1 MSSHV
6 AIVGG
11 SLTGNKGAS
20 SMVLAV
26 VDRVRRDDP
35 EARITV
41 LSPLAHDDGPAARS
55 LGVELEPF
63 GPSDIVLA
71 APLALLARLTG
82 GRLPRRGPAPSLR
95 DADVVADVSGIAFV
109 DGRGLVTL
117 VYNVLLVLPALLLG
131 RPVVKIAQAVGPF
144 DERPNRLAAR
154 VVLSRMAGL
163 LARGRRT
170 EEHLREL
177 GVAFDGVAA
186 DVAFLMEVG
195 DEEQDW
201 AREVAGDDPF
211 VAVVPSQVVLDQ
223 AEPLGLDYVANVVAV
238 VDALA
243 EHRDVVLLA
252 HSARPGH
259 GASRLNDIP
268 ICEEALRRVARPDRC
283 RLAPVDATPRQL
295 RALIGRS
302 DLLVASRFHA
312 MISGLA
318 TGVPS
323 LVVGWSHKYREVL
336 ADFDVP
342 ELALDFR
349 AARPDAVAAQAVEAL
364 ERRDEI
370 AATIAAALP
379 EVLASAERNL
389 EVLRE
394 AERLHGASRLPPATE
409 RRAP

>member
-1 MSSHV
+1 MNSHV

-26 VDRVRRDDP
+26 ADRVRRDDP
-35 EARITV
+35 DARITV
-41 LSPLAHDDGPAARS
+41 LSPLAADDESMARS
-55 LGVELEPF
+55 LGVALEPF
-63 GPSDIVLA
+63 GPAKIILA
-71 APLALLARLTG
+71 APLSLLARVTG
-82 GRLPRRGPAPSLR
+82 GRIPRRGPAASLR
-95 DADVVADVSGIAFV
+95 AANVVADVSGIAFV
-109 DGRGLVTL
+109 DGRGLMTL
-117 VYNVLLVLPALLLG
+117 VYNILLVLPALLLG

-144 DERPNRLAAR
+144 AERANRIAAR
-154 VVLSRMAGL
+154 AVLSRMAGL
-163 LARGRRT
+163 LARGRAT
-170 EEHLREL
+170 EEHLRDL
-177 GVAFDGVAA
+177 GVRFDGVAA

-195 DEEQDW
+195 AEEDNW
-201 AREVAGDDPF
+201 ARGVAGGTPF
-211 VAVVPSQVVLDQ
+211 VAVAPSQVVLDQ
-223 AEPLGLDYVANVVAV
+223 AEPLGLDYIANVVAV

-243 EHRDVVLLA
+243 EHRSVLLVA
-252 HSARPGH
+252 HSARPGQ

-268 ICEEALRRVARPDRC
+268 ICEEVLERVARPERC
-283 RLAPVDATPRQL
+283 RLAPVNATPRQL

-336 ADFDVP
+336 ADFGVP

-349 AARPDAVAAQAVEAL
+349 AARPEALAAQAVEAL
-364 ERRDEI
+364 ERRDDI
-370 AATIAAALP
+370 AQAIATALP
-379 EVLASAERNL
+379 QVITSAERNL
-389 EVLRE
+389 EILAV